1 MDDSSAAG
9 RASSCLQGA
18 GQARNGG
25 WSDSRGR
32 ERRGEGGGT
41 TVAGTIDL
49 AAVWAAT
56 TDELADEIV
65 SAQQRAYL
73 RLTRLR
79 AIVEDTALLSVPDA
93 FTRDVIESR
102 LRPAITDALS
112 RRLGRPIQV
121 AVTVRPPDGSGRPI
135 GTIYSSNVD
144 VEHPAGAGYD
154 GPGQIGFDARPSN
167 QEHGDPGHGDREHG
181 DREGGDRE
189 GGDREG
195 GGYPA
200 PPPPQQS
207 TAVPPHHPQQ
217 STDPAQHFFGLADEP
232 RAGQVPAARGH
243 RDHDQGALFPT
254 GYQTV
259 YQPAEPPDGQQ
270 HGRSGP
276 ATSGEA
282 LHGGAPD
289 GGDPRNERN
298 RNDRT
303 QGGQHQ
309 GERKQEQ
316 RDQGR
321 HPGSR
326 GPSGHPQQGQQQP
339 YPQRGAAQQRST
351 DDRNTDPRGVA
362 ATRSSNQFGVD
373 ARSPE
378 PRYRDANLGGR
389 DESGIRGTGRDGGTD
404 SGPGRGGS
412 PADHRRG
419 MQDDRRPGGAGDSG
433 GNRLNPKYMFETF
446 VIGSS
451 NRFAHAA
458 SVAVAESPAKAYNP
472 LFIYGSSGLGKTHL
486 LHAIGHYATTL
497 GNARSVRYVSTE
509 EFTNDFINSLRD
521 DKTSAFQRRYRDV
534 DILLIDDIQFLENRE
549 RTQEEFFHTFN
560 TLHNANKQI
569 VITSDRSPRQL
580 ATLEDRMRTRF
591 EWGLLADIQPPDLET
606 RIAILQK
613 KAAQERMYAPPDVL
627 EFIASRVSNSIREL
641 EGALIRVT
649 AFASL
654 TRATVEL
661 SLAEEVLRDFIPDGS
676 GPEINADQIM
686 VSTADYF
693 GVSLEDLRG
702 QSRSRVLVNARQVAM
717 YLCRELT
724 ELSLPRI
731 GQAFGGRDHTTVM
744 HADRK
749 IRQQMA
755 ERRSLYNQIAELT
768 NRIKQNT

>member
-1 MDDSSAAG
+1 M
-9 RASSCLQGA
+9 
-18 GQARNGG
+18 
-25 WSDSRGR
+25 W
-32 ERRGEGGGT
+32 
-41 TVAGTIDL
+41 L
-49 AAVWAAT
+49 AA
-56 TDELADEIV
+56 TDELADEII

-102 LRPAITDALS
+102 LRPAITEALT

-121 AVTVRPPDGSGRPI
+121 AVTVRVAEDAAGRPA
-135 GTIYSSNVD
+135 GTVYRSGPETGQLD
-144 VEHPAGAGYD
+144 LD
-154 GPGQIGFDARPSN
+154 GPGVSSFDDDQGIGTQADAMIPEQSPARTP
-167 QEHGDPGHGDREHG
+167 DPVAP
-181 DREGGDRE
+181 
-189 GGDREG
+189 
-195 GGYPA
+195 PA
-200 PPPPQQS
+200 PAGPPLAPAVDGHRPGLIPTSRDGQEALFS
-207 TAVPPHHPQQ
+207 TAFAEPLRPPRP
-217 STDPAQHFFGLADEP
+217 GADRRGYDE
-232 RAGQVPAARGH
+232 QAARL
-243 RDHDQGALFPT
+243 DP
-254 GYQTV
+254 
-259 YQPAEPPDGQQ
+259 
-270 HGRSGP
+270 SGP
-276 ATSGEA
+276 DT
-282 LHGGAPD
+282 
-289 GGDPRNERN
+289 R
-298 RNDRT
+298 
-303 QGGQHQ
+303 
-309 GERKQEQ
+309 
-316 RDQGR
+316 
-321 HPGSR
+321 
-326 GPSGHPQQGQQQP
+326 P
-339 YPQRGAAQQRST
+339 Y
-351 DDRNTDPRGVA
+351 
-362 ATRSSNQFGVD
+362 
-373 ARSPE
+373 E
-378 PRYRDANLGGR
+378 PRYRDDSASPR
-389 DESGIRGTGRDGGTD
+389 DQHVIRALPRDSGTD
-404 SGPGRGGS
+404 SGPGRS
-412 PADHRRG
+412 AVDHRSGGR
-419 MQDDRRPGGAGDSG
+419 DDRRLPGADTG

-472 LFIYGSSGLGKTHL
+472 LFIYGHSGLGKTHL

-654 TRATVEL
+654 TRSTVEL
-661 SLAEEVLRDFIPDGS
+661 SLAEEVLRDFMPDGA

-686 VSTADYF
+686 ASTADYF

-768 NRIKQNT
+768 NRIKQNS

>member
-1 MDDSSAAG
+1 VAETVDLSGVWTAA
-9 RASSCLQGA
+9 
-18 GQARNGG
+18 
-25 WSDSRGR
+25 
-32 ERRGEGGGT
+32 
-41 TVAGTIDL
+41 
-49 AAVWAAT
+49 

-112 RRLGRPIQV
+112 RRLGRAIQV
-121 AVTVRPPDGSGRPI
+121 AVTVRPPEDG
-135 GTIYSSNVD
+135 
-144 VEHPAGAGYD
+144 A
-154 GPGQIGFDARPSN
+154 ARPGPVYAAPPESYSGPM
-167 QEHGDPGHGDREHG
+167 ESYSGPMESY
-181 DREGGDRE
+181 GGPMGE
-189 GGDREG
+189 A
-195 GGYPA
+195 PA
-200 PPPPQQS
+200 PPAPAYAPPAYPPPSGTAQQS
-207 TAVPPHHPQQ
+207 TAY
-217 STDPAQHFFGLADEP
+217 P
-232 RAGQVPAARGH
+232 RAVPAARGA
-243 RDHDQGALFPT
+243 QEPLFAT
-254 GYQTV
+254 
-259 YQPAEPPDGQQ
+259 PA
-270 HGRSGP
+270 P
-276 ATSGEA
+276 AFS
-282 LHGGAPD
+282 APV
-289 GGDPRNERN
+289 E
-298 RNDRT
+298 
-303 QGGQHQ
+303 
-309 GERKQEQ
+309 GERPREAANDPGAHRMAAEHPQL
-316 RDQGR
+316 RDSQR
-321 HPGSR
+321 HP
-326 GPSGHPQQGQQQP
+326 
-339 YPQRGAAQQRST
+339 
-351 DDRNTDPRGVA
+351 DDGLRMH
-362 ATRSSNQFGVD
+362 
-373 ARSPE
+373 
-378 PRYRDANLGGR
+378 
-389 DESGIRGTGRDGGTD
+389 TGNGDN
-404 SGPGRGGS
+404 GPGRAAVDLRGPAAARSGGN
-412 PADHRRG
+412 D
-419 MQDDRRPGGAGDSG
+419 

-497 GNARSVRYVSTE
+497 GHARSVRYVSTE

-521 DKTSAFQRRYRDV
+521 DKTQAFQRRYRDV

-569 VITSDRSPRQL
+569 VISSDRSPRQL

-613 KAAQERMYAPPDVL
+613 KAAQERMYAPDDVL

-654 TRATVEL
+654 TRSSVQL
-661 SLAEEVLRDFIPDGS
+661 SLAEEVLRDFMPDGA
-676 GPEINADQIM
+676 GPEITADQIM

-702 QSRSRVLVNARQVAM
+702 HSRSRVLVNARQVAM

-724 ELSLPRI
+724 DLSLPRI

-749 IRQQMA
+749 IRQHMA

>member
-1 MDDSSAAG
+1 MAE
-9 RASSCLQGA
+9 
-18 GQARNGG
+18 N
-25 WSDSRGR
+25 
-32 ERRGEGGGT
+32 
-41 TVAGTIDL
+41 DL
-49 AAVWAAT
+49 AVVWMAAT
-56 TDELADEIV
+56 EELADEIV

-73 RLTRLR
+73 RLTRLG
-79 AIVEDTALLSVPDA
+79 AIVEDIALLSVPDA

-121 AVTVRPPDGSGRPI
+121 AVTIRPPEDGQGRPS
-135 GTIYSSNVD
+135 GTVYGSPAD
-144 VEHPAGAGYD
+144 LDGGADGFGGAFVEEGPTGSAQHP
-154 GPGQIGFDARPSN
+154 IS
-167 QEHGDPGHGDREHG
+167 
-181 DREGGDRE
+181 
-189 GGDREG
+189 
-195 GGYPA
+195 PA
-200 PPPPQQS
+200 P
-207 TAVPPHHPQQ
+207 
-217 STDPAQHFFGLADEP
+217 
-232 RAGQVPAARGH
+232 
-243 RDHDQGALFPT
+243 
-254 GYQTV
+254 
-259 YQPAEPPDGQQ
+259 
-270 HGRSGP
+270 GP
-276 ATSGEA
+276 ATGSA
-282 LHGGAPD
+282 SVPMAR
-289 GGDPRNERN
+289 DPE
-298 RNDRT
+298 
-303 QGGQHQ
+303 
-309 GERKQEQ
+309 
-316 RDQGR
+316 
-321 HPGSR
+321 
-326 GPSGHPQQGQQQP
+326 QGQAVLFTTT
-339 YPQRGAAQQRST
+339 RHATERLGDT
-351 DDRNTDPRGVA
+351 DRLPVHA
-362 ATRSSNQFGVD
+362 
-373 ARSPE
+373 E
-378 PRYRDANLGGR
+378 PVPDYRDDLRHRDLIRR
-389 DESGIRGTGRDGGTD
+389 DETTTRELRHDTGPD
-404 SGPGRGGS
+404 SGPGRAATMGDRG
-412 PADHRRG
+412 AAGLDHRPGGPGR
-419 MQDDRRPGGAGDSG
+419 DDRRPGGGTESG

-560 TLHNANKQI
+560 TLHNSNKQI
-569 VITSDRSPRQL
+569 VITSDRSPKQL
-580 ATLEDRMRTRF
+580 ATLEDRLRTRF

-613 KAAQERMYAPPDVL
+613 KAAQERLFAPPDVL
-627 EFIASRVSNSIREL
+627 EFIASRIANSIREL

-654 TRATVEL
+654 TRSAVEL

-676 GPEINADQIM
+676 GPEITADQIM

-702 QSRSRVLVNARQVAM
+702 HSRSRVLVNARQVAM

-724 ELSLPRI
+724 DLSLPRI

-768 NRIKQNT
+768 NRIKQNS

>member
-1 MDDSSAAG
+1 
-9 RASSCLQGA
+9 
-18 GQARNGG
+18 
-25 WSDSRGR
+25 RG
-32 ERRGEGGGT
+32 
-41 TVAGTIDL
+41 
-49 AAVWAAT
+49 
-56 TDELADEIV
+56 
-65 SAQQRAYL
+65 
-73 RLTRLR
+73 
-79 AIVEDTALLSVPDA
+79 
-93 FTRDVIESR
+93 
-102 LRPAITDALS
+102 
-112 RRLGRPIQV
+112 
-121 AVTVRPPDGSGRPI
+121 
-135 GTIYSSNVD
+135 
-144 VEHPAGAGYD
+144 
-154 GPGQIGFDARPSN
+154 
-167 QEHGDPGHGDREHG
+167 
-181 DREGGDRE
+181 
-189 GGDREG
+189 
-195 GGYPA
+195 
-200 PPPPQQS
+200 
-207 TAVPPHHPQQ
+207 
-217 STDPAQHFFGLADEP
+217 
-232 RAGQVPAARGH
+232 
-243 RDHDQGALFPT
+243 
-254 GYQTV
+254 
-259 YQPAEPPDGQQ
+259 
-270 HGRSGP
+270 
-276 ATSGEA
+276 
-282 LHGGAPD
+282 D
-289 GGDPRNERN
+289 GGQD
-298 RNDRT
+298 T
-303 QGGQHQ
+303 LF
-309 GERKQEQ
+309 
-316 RDQGR
+316 
-321 HPGSR
+321 
-326 GPSGHPQQGQQQP
+326 
-339 YPQRGAAQQRST
+339 
-351 DDRNTDPRGVA
+351 
-362 ATRSSNQFGVD
+362 ATPFP
-373 ARSPE
+373 APE
-378 PRYRDANLGGR
+378 PRGFDERGPASRATDPHIDGHRPAGRGYRDDPMGLR
-389 DESGIRGTGRDGGTD
+389 DQSGPRGLVPDGGTD
-404 SGPGRGGS
+404 SGPGRAT
-412 PADHRRG
+412 PRDHRPGGR
-419 MQDDRRPGGAGDSG
+419 DDRRQPGTTDSG

-472 LFIYGSSGLGKTHL
+472 LFIYGHSGLGKTHL

-654 TRATVEL
+654 TRSSVEL

-676 GPEINADQIM
+676 GPEINAEQIM

>member
-1 MDDSSAAG
+1 MD
-9 RASSCLQGA
+9 L
-18 GQARNGG
+18 GG
-25 WSDSRGR
+25 
-32 ERRGEGGGT
+32 
-41 TVAGTIDL
+41 
-49 AAVWAAT
+49 VWAAA
-56 TDELADEIV
+56 TDELADEIA

-79 AIVEDTALLSVPDA
+79 AIVEDTALLSVPDTY
-93 FTRDVIESR
+93 TRDVIESR
-102 LRPAITDALS
+102 LRLAITEALS

-121 AVTVRPPDGSGRPI
+121 AVTVRPPEDGSGRP
-135 GTIYSSNVD
+135 GTVYGTPPPESPTQP
-144 VEHPAGAGYD
+144 PAHYADPQPPPYLDRYPQPSASVFDD
-154 GPGQIGFDARPSN
+154 GPTGSA
-167 QEHGDPGHGDREHG
+167 
-181 DREGGDRE
+181 
-189 GGDREG
+189 
-195 GGYPA
+195 
-200 PPPPQQS
+200 
-207 TAVPPHHPQQ
+207 
-217 STDPAQHFFGLADEP
+217 
-232 RAGQVPAARGH
+232 QVPFAPGVPVAR
-243 RDHDQGALFPT
+243 DAQEALFAAPLPM
-254 GYQTV
+254 GQPEPAKSTV
-259 YQPAEPPDGQQ
+259 AEEKPKIEAPRQLQHYPDGQNDAPGHRMANEPAHLRENQ
-270 HGRSGP
+270 RRSEERP
-276 ATSGEA
+276 AMAVPDRRDDTMQMR
-282 LHGGAPD
+282 HGGD
-289 GGDPRNERN
+289 N
-298 RNDRT
+298 
-303 QGGQHQ
+303 
-309 GERKQEQ
+309 
-316 RDQGR
+316 
-321 HPGSR
+321 
-326 GPSGHPQQGQQQP
+326 
-339 YPQRGAAQQRST
+339 
-351 DDRNTDPRGVA
+351 
-362 ATRSSNQFGVD
+362 
-373 ARSPE
+373 
-378 PRYRDANLGGR
+378 
-389 DESGIRGTGRDGGTD
+389 
-404 SGPGRGGS
+404 GPGRSPLGS
-412 PADHRRG
+412 QPASA
-419 MQDDRRPGGAGDSG
+419 RPGGND

-458 SVAVAESPAKAYNP
+458 AVAVAESPAKAYNP

-497 GNARSVRYVSTE
+497 GHARSVRYVSTE

-521 DKTSAFQRRYRDV
+521 DKTQAFQRRYRDV

-569 VITSDRSPRQL
+569 VISSDRSPRQL

-613 KAAQERMYAPPDVL
+613 KAAQERMYAPDDVL

-654 TRATVEL
+654 TRSSVQL
-661 SLAEEVLRDFIPDGS
+661 SLAEEVLRDFMPDGA
-676 GPEINADQIM
+676 GPEITADQIM

-702 QSRSRVLVNARQVAM
+702 HSRSRVLVNARQVAM

-724 ELSLPRI
+724 DLSLPRI

-749 IRQQMA
+749 IRQHMA